1 MKPEPP
7 TPPLALAGAGSDWLL
22 SYFNAD
28 YRRFVLEQISR
39 ERTERQV
46 RTLLGRLPPPQAGP
60 LLDLGCGLGRHALAL
75 AAHGYRVT
83 GRDIVPSFVEA
94 AQKQALEANL
104 PVRFEVG
111 DMRTLADPPTF
122 AAVLF
127 LWSSFGYFSDE
138 ENQATLDGTA
148 RALLPKGLLFLDLE
162 NRERILRHFQRD
174 RWQRCG
180 SGWVLER
187 NRFLLMD
194 DTLITRKIYLSNAS
208 NVSNGDRF
216 HRAVGTDFKS
226 LPIVLDNFGCRE
238 AERRLKLY
246 PLATVCRM
254 LNQAGLA
261 VEEALGGEEGEP
273 YCLESRRMWLVARRT

>member
-1 MKPEPP
+1 MKPELP
-7 TPPLALAGAGSDWLL
+7 TPPPVFSGAGSDWLL
-22 SYFNAD
+22 GYFNAD
-28 YRRFVLEQISR
+28 YQHFVLAQISR

-46 RTLLGRLPPPQAGP
+46 RFLLRRLPPPQAGP

-83 GRDIVPSFVEA
+83 GRDLVPSFVEA
-94 AQKQALEANL
+94 AQQQAFETNL
-104 PVRFEVG
+104 PVLFQVG

-148 RALLPKGLLFLDLE
+148 RALLSNGLVFLDLE

-174 RWQRCG
+174 SWRRCG
-180 SGWVLER
+180 SGWALER
-187 NRFLLMD
+187 NRFLLTD
-194 DTLITRKIYLSNAS
+194 DTLITRKIYLSN
-208 NVSNGDRF
+208 GDRF
-216 HRAVGTDFKS
+216 EICPHCS
-226 LPIVLDNFGCRE
+226 Q
-238 AERRLKLY
+238 RRLKLY
-246 PLATVCRM
+246 PLATVRRM

-261 VEEALGGEEGEP
+261 VEEVLGGEEGEP
-273 YCLESRRMWLVARRT
+273 YSPESRRMWLVARRT

>member
-1 MKPEPP
+1 MKTEPP
-7 TPPLALAGAGSDWLL
+7 IPPPAFAGAGSDWLL

-28 YRRFVLEQISR
+28 YQHFVLEQISR

-46 RTLLGRLPPPQAGP
+46 CTLLRRLPPPQAGP

-75 AAHGYRVT
+75 AAHGYQVT
-83 GRDIVPSFVEA
+83 GRDLVPSFVEA
-94 AQKQALEANL
+94 AQQQAFEANL
-104 PVRFEVG
+104 PVRFQVG

-127 LWSSFGYFSDE
+127 FWSSFGYFSDE

-148 RALLPKGLLFLDLE
+148 RALLPNGLLFLDLE

-174 RWQRCG
+174 SWQRCG
-180 SGWVLER
+180 SGWMLER
-187 NRFLLMD
+187 NRFLLAG
-194 DTLITRKIYLSNAS
+194 DTLITRKIYLDAS
-208 NVSNGDRF
+208 
-216 HRAVGTDFKS
+216 
-226 LPIVLDNFGCRE
+226 GCRE

-246 PLATVCRM
+246 PLATVRRM
-254 LNQAGLA
+254 LKQAGLA
-261 VEEALGGEEGEP
+261 VEEVLGGEEGEP